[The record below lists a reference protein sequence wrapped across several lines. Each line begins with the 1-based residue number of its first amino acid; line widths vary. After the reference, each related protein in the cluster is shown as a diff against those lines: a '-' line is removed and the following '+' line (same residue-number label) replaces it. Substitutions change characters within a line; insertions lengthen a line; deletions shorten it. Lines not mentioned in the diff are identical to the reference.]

1 MDHPFIDVSNLTDEE
16 LQQKIQKCQ
25 SYLYGEIQCGHAGM
39 VDTIRAQ
46 LQTYEFEF
54 QERMAV
60 QRQTAIEKKYPSETI
75 EIGTIST
82 VETPDPNADLDLQVK
97 RQKDL

>member
-1 MDHPFIDVSNLTDEE
+1 MDHPFIDCSEMTDDE
-16 LQQKIQKCQ
+16 LYKQIQKCQ

-46 LQTYEFEF
+46 LETYTFEF
-54 QERMAV
+54 QER
-60 QRQTAIEKKYPSETI
+60 IEKRRMAAFEKKNPSGII

-82 VETPDPNADLDLQVK
+82 VETDEPEEEVK